1 MKNLRPIFLVSGS
14 AVSYHSSSIINL
26 RGVGFITKADLE
38 YSDTVWLNLKRTSC
52 RQPTQFIS
60 VPYRF
65 QSRCAPDLLCRSV
78 QLIYRSQSMHGLQA
92 FSTSTK
98 LSGLA
103 SLSGPFEGA
112 SMP

>member
-1 MKNLRPIFLVSGS
+1 MKNLRPRFLVSGS
-14 AVSYHSSSIINL
+14 AVSYHSSGILNL

-38 YSDTVWLNLKRTSC
+38 YSDTVWLNLKRTFY
-52 RQPTQFIS
+52 RQPTQFT
-60 VPYRF
+60 YRF
-65 QSRCAPDLLCRSV
+65 RSRCAPDLLCRSI